1 MVQEKG
7 IQVLKCAVVT
17 LLKKKKKKR
26 SIGKAIEKICSL
38 KKINK
43 LIIKLLLILLFY
55 TLLQLPDSFSNILTD
70 YQPEPAQNM
79 IFSK

>member
-7 IQVLKCAVVT
+7 IQVIKCAVVT
-17 LLKKKKKKR
+17 LFKKG

>member
-7 IQVLKCAVVT
+7 IQVIKCAEVT
-17 LLKKKKKKR
+17 LLKKR
-26 SIGKAIEKICSL
+26 SIGKAIENICSL
-38 KKINK
+38 KKIDNK

>member
-7 IQVLKCAVVT
+7 IQVIKCAVVT
-17 LLKKKKKKR
+17 LFLKKR

-55 TLLQLPDSFSNILTD
+55 TLRQLPDSFSNILTD

>member
-7 IQVLKCAVVT
+7 IQVIKCAVVT
-17 LLKKKKKKR
+17 LFKKKKK

-79 IFSK
+79 IFLK